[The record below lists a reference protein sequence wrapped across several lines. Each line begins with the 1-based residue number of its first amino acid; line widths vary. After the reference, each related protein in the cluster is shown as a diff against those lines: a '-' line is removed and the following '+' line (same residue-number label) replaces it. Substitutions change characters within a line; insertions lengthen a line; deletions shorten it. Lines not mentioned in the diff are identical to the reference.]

1 MGSVG
6 SPEILVILVIALLL
20 FGPTKLPE
28 MGKALG
34 KAIREFKKATS
45 ELQDTIE
52 REVED
57 LKQDVKEEPG
67 QRASARPKGA
77 LPSPKPRA
85 ANNTSPEE
93 SHSVQESESV
103 SDEGRN
109 ERAVQGATSK
119 VKNVDTSVPG
129 PPEERG

>member
-57 LKQDVKEEPG
+57 IKRDVKEPE

-77 LPSPKPRA
+77 LPSPQPKA
-85 ANNTSPEE
+85 SNS
-93 SHSVQESESV
+93 
-103 SDEGRN
+103 
-109 ERAVQGATSK
+109 
-119 VKNVDTSVPG
+119 
-129 PPEERG
+129 PPEEILSPKE

>member
-34 KAIREFKKATS
+34 KAIKEFKRATS

-57 LKQDVKEEPG
+57 LKQDVKEGPG
-67 QRASARPKGA
+67 QQTSARPKGA

-85 ANNTSPEE
+85 ANAPPEE
-93 SHSVQESESV
+93 SSSVQESEPA
-103 SDEGRN
+103 SDEVKN
-109 ERAVQGATSK
+109 EKPAQGATSEIN
-119 VKNVDTSVPG
+119 NVDPPIPG